1 MDRFDGRVAV
11 VTGAASGIG
20 RALARR
26 RHRIGESERNR
37 PRGESEEA
45 GPDAQFVAGALREM
59 TASQGRPPDEVAA
72 LVFDGVR
79 AGRFYI
85 TTSDHTEAL
94 LSERFDAMLA
104 GRLPPPSGVR

>member
-1 MDRFDGRVAV
+1 
-11 VTGAASGIG
+11 
-20 RALARR
+20 
-26 RHRIGESERNR
+26 
-37 PRGESEEA
+37 
-45 GPDAQFVAGALREM
+45 M